1 MHAIKRLINIQ
12 LHAWQVATVAMGA
25 LLIAIAAGG
34 AVVWSINMRVK
45 AITEEAITIDVEL
58 ENRSDDFRVAVLDMR
73 HYHRNITFSGP
84 SRLGLQDFN
93 AAHAQLLAQLARL
106 DELDVDDPNL
116 PNLESLRQQ
125 IGLYYTEF
133 RPAIDLH
140 EDDPQAFDQASDLGL
155 LRLSELEDAART
167 LDHLGEQRAAA
178 ALRSVDEAAD
188 TAQAILLIVLGLL
201 TLVGLGLAFLTIR
214 IVRDQQ
220 RISFQLANALRLKND
235 FIADASHELRTPLTV
250 LRANAEL
257 ALNLDPEWAYA
268 DLLGEIVGEADRM
281 TRLVGDLLFLASSDS
296 GALPLD
302 LELVDVALFL
312 TRLAD
317 RAQIL
322 AQNHN
327 NVFRADLRATGLAQI
342 DGARIEQAI
351 LILVDNAGK
360 YSPDG
365 SEVALRSATRNGVLA
380 VEVSDQGVGIPE
392 EELPIVFERF
402 YRVDKSRSRK
412 QGGTGLGLPIAHSI
426 VAAHG
431 GHIEVQSQAGAG
443 TLMRIHLPL
452 IDVSPAPRTSAR

>member
-1 MHAIKRLINIQ
+1 
-12 LHAWQVATVAMGA
+12 
-25 LLIAIAAGG
+25 
-34 AVVWSINMRVK
+34 
-45 AITEEAITIDVEL
+45 
-58 ENRSDDFRVAVLDMR
+58 
-73 HYHRNITFSGP
+73 
-84 SRLGLQDFN
+84 
-93 AAHAQLLAQLARL
+93 
-106 DELDVDDPNL
+106 
-116 PNLESLRQQ
+116 
-125 IGLYYTEF
+125 
-133 RPAIDLH
+133 
-140 EDDPQAFDQASDLGL
+140 
-155 LRLSELEDAART
+155 
-167 LDHLGEQRAAA
+167 
-178 ALRSVDEAAD
+178 
-188 TAQAILLIVLGLL
+188 
-201 TLVGLGLAFLTIR
+201 
-214 IVRDQQ
+214 
-220 RISFQLANALRLKND
+220 
-235 FIADASHELRTPLTV
+235 
-250 LRANAEL
+250 
-257 ALNLDPEWAYA
+257 
-268 DLLGEIVGEADRM
+268 M

-342 DGARIEQAI
+342 DGARIEQAL